1 VAEEQAPAHR
11 KLFFRVVKN
20 KQEVYDIITKSLMKK
35 RTWAELPHGLD
46 LRNNWNLLWTWGKIK
61 IDTTKLLVW

>member
-1 VAEEQAPAHR
+1 
-11 KLFFRVVKN
+11 
-20 KQEVYDIITKSLMKK
+20 MKK

-61 IDTTKLLVW
+61 IDTTKLLVWQRCNHFSGSKNVSRKDCLKKNIERAVKM